1 MTQLNPTKTRL
12 SDDDRYELA
21 TVAQIHERANSPKHL
36 VVLGLFVVLVSLVIL
51 IFAWRIKAGA
61 IENNRRKAD
70 ELTRIHELIANIET
84 LENAQ
89 NVNPLQD
96 ENQPIPDIL
105 SQFKRYATQA
115 KIERDIGL
123 PSNNNKTSRVQ
134 PMLNSTKIIYPY
146 SVRDPSLASLL
157 DWVQISTEQ
166 IPGLGVQEITIKPEA
181 KNWFLK
187 VTFVR
192 YERNE

>member
-1 MTQLNPTKTRL
+1 MTQLNPTNTRL
-12 SDDDRYELA
+12 SADDRYELA
-21 TVAQIHERANSPKHL
+21 TIAQSHERTNSPKHL
-36 VVLGLFVVLVSLVIL
+36 VILGLFIVIASLIIL

-61 IENNRRKAD
+61 IESYSQRAN
-70 ELTRIHELIANIET
+70 ELTRIHQLITNIET
-84 LENAQ
+84 LESAQ

-96 ENQPIPDIL
+96 ENQPISDIL

-115 KIERDIGL
+115 KIASDIGL
-123 PSNNNKTSRVQ
+123 PGNNKTSRVQ
-134 PMLNSTKIIYPY
+134 PMLNSTRIIYPY
-146 SVRDPSLASLL
+146 SVRDPSLVSLL

-166 IPGLGVQEITIKPEA
+166 IPGLGVQGITIKPEA
-181 KNWFLK
+181 KNWSLK